1 MVSEYLVQ
9 LRNLSSDHQILIY
22 ACEKGIYFF
31 IQKMRLHANTFT
43 ITNVSILKF
52 NNNAVLQGEEKCI
65 KIFTLL
71 LTLDKQRKLSLN
83 NSRESSRSFEL
94 DQTTFHRK
102 CKNVIQNV

>member
-1 MVSEYLVQ
+1 
-9 LRNLSSDHQILIY
+9 
-22 ACEKGIYFF
+22 
-31 IQKMRLHANTFT
+31 MRLHANTFT
-43 ITNVSILKF
+43 ITNVSISKF

-65 KIFTLL
+65 KIFTLF

-102 CKNVIQNV
+102 CKNVIQKRLKESVRVKPELTIKDFFS